1 MDGTDPA
8 QVLKLVELVTH
19 ALLGAAVGLS
29 MRGISVVPRRD
40 CVGLACTGA
49 IFPDVDFVGFLIS
62 PLRFL
67 ADWHQAATHS
77 LLLLP
82 LWGLLAAGL
91 YAWWRAAGAR
101 FGAAVLLFSAGVAS
115 HIGLDVLTAYGTM
128 LLYPASDQRFSLSLL
143 YVVDPYFTS
152 AVVLGLL
159 ALQRWPR
166 GPAALTACLLLGG
179 YLALAAYSHL
189 RAFEIARSTSPEG
202 MERVDVFPQ
211 PFSPFNWKLIATDG
225 TDHLVAH
232 VNLFGHPQ
240 PVPSFAKPLGEIV
253 KAFRSPS
260 ALEWKLHS
268 LRLPASSPQ
277 ELVAARLWMDPRFE
291 PFRRFATHPAVDTT
305 TGTTGCI
312 WFTDLR
318 YDVPGLPATF
328 RYGFCPSGNDGD
340 YALHRLRYFSTDR
353 RSAL

>member
-1 MDGTDPA
+1 
-8 QVLKLVELVTH
+8 VELVTH
-19 ALLGAAVGLS
+19 ALLGTAVGLA
-29 MRGISVVPRRD
+29 MQGTTVLPRRD
-40 CVGLACTGA
+40 CVGLACAGA
-49 IFPDVDFVGFLIS
+49 IFPDIDFVGFLVS
-62 PLRFL
+62 PLHFL
-67 ADWHQAATHS
+67 ADWHQGATHS

-82 LWGLLAAGL
+82 VWGLLAAGL
-91 YAWWRAAGAR
+91 YAWWRAAWNR
-101 FGAAVLLFSAGVAS
+101 FGAATLLFSAGVAS
-115 HIGLDVLTAYGTM
+115 HIGLDLATAYGTM
-128 LLYPASDQRFSLSLL
+128 LLYPVSDQRFSLDLL
-143 YVVDPYFTS
+143 HVVDPFFTL
-152 AVVLGLL
+152 AVVLCLL
-159 ALQRWPR
+159 VLGRWRNMPAL
-166 GPAALTACLLLGG
+166 LTACSLLVG
-179 YLALAAYSHL
+179 YLAMAAYAHS
-189 RAFEIARSTSPEG
+189 RALEIARSTAPKDLG
-202 MERVDVFPQ
+202 RFDVFPQ

-232 VNLFGHPQ
+232 VNLFGHAQ
-240 PVPSFAKPLGEIV
+240 PVPSFAKPLAETA

-268 LRLPASSPQ
+268 LRLPPSSPQ

-318 YDVPGLPATF
+318 YDLPGLPATF